1 MVNFSDV
8 NVHSWSFDRDSRV
21 KVQGLRSTS
30 RVVKHIISIITAKNS
45 FHLVK
50 AIVLKLWKSGGDILD
65 AYSMINV
72 TKKNTM
78 RDLLENKDKAG
89 SQLLTAECIGANM
102 EMPTFVAESLSLE
115 CKGCGHIK
123 LL

>member
-1 MVNFSDV
+1 M
-8 NVHSWSFDRDSRV
+8 
-21 KVQGLRSTS
+21 
-30 RVVKHIISIITAKNS
+30 
-45 FHLVK
+45 K

-65 AYSMINV
+65 AYSMINA

-102 EMPTFVAESLSLE
+102 EMPKFVADSLSLE
-115 CKGCGHIK
+115 YKGCEYIK